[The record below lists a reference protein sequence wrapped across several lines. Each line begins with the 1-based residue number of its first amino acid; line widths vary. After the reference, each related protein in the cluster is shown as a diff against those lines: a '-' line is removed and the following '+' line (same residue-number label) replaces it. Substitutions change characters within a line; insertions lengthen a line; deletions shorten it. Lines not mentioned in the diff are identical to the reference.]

1 LSALGARSRVE
12 RLGTE
17 KIGALLWSMSAQATF
32 SLLVAAICGVTETYV
47 LSRGINSLAA
57 AGAAIIAPVLIAL
70 GGVTTTLG
78 AGGASVVSRALGAQ
92 QDEKAARTV
101 ANTFVIF
108 WATALFITSVGSMV
122 LEPLVALLGATD
134 RIAPYAIAYG
144 RIIFLG
150 AITSTGFSA
159 IIRAEGSASYATA
172 IWVIPLT
179 VNLVLCWLCVM
190 VWGLGTA
197 GAALATVAGQVVS
210 AGMSIYFFFFR
221 PHRSYQIRAAY
232 FKPDWSIISEVV
244 MIGVP
249 SLIKYGSVSLL
260 VIITNHL
267 LRRSGGDSALVVFA
281 IVSRLSSAL
290 ITPQTGIVQ
299 GMQPLVGYNFGQ
311 QHVARVRQTIRLS
324 LMAAV
329 AYGTGI
335 AGICLLIPALLIAVL
350 SQERAVLAEG
360 QTALRLLALAYPL
373 TGVSM
378 VTAAAL
384 QAVGRVREALLLT
397 LGGVILVRLP
407 VLLIGSHLFSLI
419 GIWGAEAISELMLCM
434 VSFSLLKQFGVTRL
448 GAWHDEQAP

>member
-1 LSALGARSRVE
+1 MGARSRVE

-17 KIGALLWSMSAQATF
+17 KIGSLLWSLSSQATF
-32 SLLVAAICGVTETYV
+32 SLLIAAICGVMETYV
-47 LSRGINSLAA
+47 LSRGINALAA

-92 QDEKAARTV
+92 QDEKAAQTV

-108 WATALFITSVGSMV
+108 WATALIITSVGSMV
-122 LEPLVALLGATD
+122 IEPLVALLGATD

-159 IIRAEGSASYATA
+159 IIRADGSAGYATA

-210 AGMSIYFFFFR
+210 ASMSIYFFFFR
-221 PHRSYQIRAAY
+221 PHRSYQITAAH
-232 FKPDWSIISEVV
+232 FKPDWSIIREVV
-244 MIGVP
+244 MIGFP
-249 SLIKYGSVSLL
+249 SLIRYGSISLL

-267 LRRSGGDSALVVFA
+267 LRRIGGDSALVVFA
-281 IVSRLSSAL
+281 IVNRLSAAL

-311 QHVARVRQTIRLS
+311 RHVARVRQTIRLS
-324 LMAAV
+324 LTAAV
-329 AYGTGI
+329 VYGAGI
-335 AGICLLIPALLIAVL
+335 GGICLLVPAVL
-350 SQERAVLAEG
+350 ITLLSHERAVVAEG
-360 QTALRLLALAYPL
+360 QAALRLLALAYPL

-407 VLLIGSHLFSLI
+407 VLLLASHLFSLS
-419 GIWGAEAISELMLCM
+419 GIWGAEAVSELILCM
-434 VSFSLLKQFGVTRL
+434 VSFGMLKQFGATRL
-448 GAWHDEQAP
+448 VTWPAEQDP

>member
-1 LSALGARSRVE
+1 LSALSARSRVE

-17 KIGALLWSMSAQATF
+17 KIGSLLWSMSAQATF
-32 SLLVAAICGVTETYV
+32 SLLIAAICGVTETYV

-57 AGAAIIAPVLIAL
+57 AGAAIVAPVLIAL
-70 GGVTTTLG
+70 GAVTTTLG

-108 WATALFITSVGSMV
+108 WAVSLSITIVGAVFIT
-122 LEPLVALLGATD
+122 PLVYLLGATD

-150 AITSTGFSA
+150 AVTSTGFSA
-159 IIRAEGSASYATA
+159 IIRADGNVGYATA

-179 VNLVLCWLCVM
+179 VNLALCWVCVM
-190 VWGLGTA
+190 IWRLGTA

-221 PHRSYQIRAAY
+221 PQRSYQITAAD
-232 FKPDWSIISEVV
+232 FKPDWPIISEVV
-244 MIGVP
+244 MIGFP

-267 LRRSGGDSALVVFA
+267 LRRIGGDGALVVFA

-299 GMQPLVGYNFGQ
+299 GMQPLVGYNFGLQ
-311 QHVARVRQTIRLS
+311 RGERVRQTIRLA
-324 LMAAV
+324 LTAAV
-329 AYGTGI
+329 VYGAGI
-335 AGICLLIPALLIAVL
+335 AGICLLIPAILITLL
-350 SQERAVLAEG
+350 SHERAVLAEG

-378 VTAAAL
+378 VTASAL
-384 QAVGRVREALLLT
+384 QAIGRVREALVLT
-397 LGGVILVRLP
+397 LGGVVLVRLP
-407 VLLIGSHLFSLI
+407 VLLLATHLFSLV
-419 GIWGAEAISELMLCM
+419 GIWGAEALSELILCGI
-434 VSFSLLKQFGVTRL
+434 SFSLLRRISRY
-448 GAWHDEQAP
+448 P